1 MKKRNL
7 LIICLCIFSLSLLFV
22 PFVNACGCGLALSD
36 MKVFNALKET
46 QAYLMIDIQ
55 DENTYNE
62 MPFFRM
68 VSMDEP
74 YDVTIVFPIDGIPY
88 DVEGKTIPAKQFL
101 EDYKIDVAENYIAK
115 QSFSGL
121 IKKVEEDFE
130 DSSSIVFGLSNG
142 VIAGLGIGFTR
153 TMFGSIESM
162 DKGMGPIAHFEF
174 EGGSLDIYDI
184 NSMDTLEEFVK
195 TINITLTGEVKELVT
210 KYNDYYVAVLYL
222 KVPSVLSEDLRNQ
235 LKLCP
240 EQTER
245 VKQALQEKTE
255 FNYIEIRELAD
266 GPCREPLQELINSVT
281 NVNSNLNGTL
291 VNMKFQ
297 GTNEFFYPTSI
308 VNSYKYPI
316 TDQKYF
322 IKTPSKLHINLD
334 SSKIDKTASFNSERW
349 YKVSST
355 EEDIKGKII
364 NAGIGVRFGDVLRS
378 INQAFYNN
386 SGWFV
391 FIIYLLIIVVPFL
404 YYHFK
409 IEESLTGGEIGL
421 SIGLFFIGGLLLTSL
436 VMLIKKKK
444 KFALTLFSLWL
455 LLLIIMIIF

>member
-1 MKKRNL
+1 MEKRNL
-7 LIICLCIFSLSLLFV
+7 LIICLCVFSLSLLIV
-22 PFVNACGCGLALSD
+22 PIVNACGCGLALSD

-74 YDVTIVFPIDGIPY
+74 YNVTIVFPIDGIPY
-88 DVEGKTIPAKQFL
+88 DVEGKTIPARQFL
-101 EDYKIDVAENYIAK
+101 EDYKINIAENYVTR

-121 IKKVEEDFE
+121 TKKVGDDFK
-130 DSSSIVFGLSNG
+130 DSSSIVFSLSNG

-153 TMFGSIESM
+153 TMFGAAGKGIE
-162 DKGMGPIAHFEF
+162 GIGPIAHFEF
-174 EGGSLDIYDI
+174 EGGSLDIYDV

-195 TINITLTGEVKELVT
+195 TINITLTGKVKELVT

-222 KVPSVLSEDLRNQ
+222 RVPSVLSEDLRNQ

-245 VKQALQEKTE
+245 VKQELQERTE
-255 FNYIEIRELAD
+255 FNYMEIRELAE

-297 GTNEFFYPTSI
+297 GTNQFFYPTSI

-322 IKTPSKLHINLD
+322 IKTPSNLHINLD
-334 SSKIDKTASFNSERW
+334 SSKIDKMASFNSERW

-391 FIIYLLIIVVPFL
+391 FIIYLLIIVLPFL

-409 IEESLTGGEIGL
+409 VEESLTGGEIGL
-421 SIGLFFIGGLLLTSL
+421 TISLFFVGGLLLTSL

-455 LLLIIMIIF
+455 LLLVIMIIF